1 MNLFDAFSFVFSV
14 RPGWS
19 PEAASYSQTCIN
31 VQHVKDTLGDVPV
44 TSLEPIHIVN
54 LQQAMTK
61 QGKSNGTVNRITS
74 VLSVMMG
81 EMVKHRFLTAKV
93 PFSQLPEKKGRI
105 VFYTEDEVSSMLAAS
120 RCLQRESH
128 VTYDIIFVASKTG
141 ARKGELSNLQ
151 WNHIDWEQNT
161 LTFYDTK
168 NGDDRVLPLSESLRN
183 HLSQMWEQRIDSRVF
198 PIAYNRIL
206 TNLKKVQ
213 AMCDIS
219 EDKNFHTLRHTVATH
234 LFAKGATLPQVK
246 EVMGHKK
253 TEVTLR
259 YAHATN
265 EGKLAAMS
273 LL

>member
-1 MNLFDAFSFVFSV
+1 MNLFNAFDFVFSV

-19 PEAASYSQTCIN
+19 PEASSYQQTCIN
-31 VQHVKDTLGDVPV
+31 VQHVKDVLGDVPV
-44 TSLEPIHIVN
+44 TSLKPIDVVN
-54 LQQAMTK
+54 LQQEMK
-61 QGKSNGTVNRITS
+61 RQGKSNGTVNRITS
-74 VLSVMMG
+74 VLSVMMA
-81 EMVKHRFLTAKV
+81 EMVKHRFLESKV
-93 PFSQLPEKKGRI
+93 PFSQLKETKGRI
-105 VFYTEDEVSSMLAAS
+105 VFYTEDEVSSMLAAA
-120 RCLQRESH
+120 RCLERESA

-141 ARKGELSNLQ
+141 ARKGELSALQ
-151 WNHIDWEQNT
+151 WEHIDWEQNT
-161 LTFYDTK
+161 LTFFDTK
-168 NGDDRVLPLSESLRN
+168 NGEDRVLPLSDSLRN
-183 HLSQMWEQRIDSRVF
+183 HLLEMFEQRIDGRVF
-198 PIAYNRIL
+198 PIAYPRIL

-219 EDKNFHTLRHTVATH
+219 DEKNFHTLRHTVATH

-253 TEVTLR
+253 TEITLR